1 VQHVSGIGQP
11 KDVVS
16 INLDPS
22 APMMLMADLALV
34 TDAAAL
40 TDALAGR
47 LGVTAPRRE
56 GTDA

>member
-1 VQHVSGIGQP
+1 VSGIGQP

-40 TDALAGR
+40 TVALAGR
-47 LGVTAPRRE
+47 LGVTAPPPE
-56 GTDA
+56 GTDD